1 MTIGKPGSEVGRHAT
16 YFEQPD
22 IIYMRLAGPVSE
34 QEAAEINVFHR
45 AWGEVHQRVFYLLDL
60 SQLESIEPEGRKEA
74 SRTVRQLP
82 LAGVAAYGAP
92 VKARVLAKLVFTAMN
107 LFKGNTADR
116 FPIEFVKTEAEARAW
131 IEERRR
137 ELGPIGVSPAAAAA
151 PA

>member
-1 MTIGKPGSEVGRHAT
+1 MTIGKPGGEVGRHAT

-22 IIYMRLAGPVSE
+22 VIYMRLAGPVSAA
-34 QEAAEINVFHR
+34 EAAEINVFHR

-60 SQLESIEPEGRKEA
+60 SQLESIDPEGRKEA
-74 SRTVRQLP
+74 SRTVRMLP

-107 LFKGNTADR
+107 LFKSNSDDR
-116 FPIEFVKTEAEARAW
+116 FPIEFVKTEEEARAW
-131 IEERRR
+131 IDERRR
-137 ELGPIGVSPAAAAA
+137 ELGPVGAGSPAAAS